1 MEDGYVGRIGKVDE
15 VERIGRRRTDRVCV
29 WGGDWH
35 SRTLR
40 GLSVDKKRNELL
52 NTACCNRMPL

>member
-15 VERIGRRRTDRVCV
+15 VERIGRRRTDRV
-29 WGGDWH
+29 GGDWN
-35 SRTLR
+35 SCIILR
-40 GLSVDKKRNELL
+40 LEVDDEKRNELL